1 MVRGC
6 CAASSTD
13 RGRSSAYGD
22 LSGANDPPEEVSAPF
37 HLCATS
43 RVRVRG
49 RRGPG
54 ETACLSKEVVAVLL
68 PAEKELRAV
77 LARFAEA
84 RFRHDLQPT
93 GHSSRELEDTT
104 YTLCVMT
111 GTPSVDEALAA
122 ADALLEQLRAD
133 RRAGAEATRVL
144 AA

>member
-1 MVRGC
+1 M
-6 CAASSTD
+6 
-13 RGRSSAYGD
+13 
-22 LSGANDPPEEVSAPF
+22 
-37 HLCATS
+37 
-43 RVRVRG
+43 
-49 RRGPG
+49 
-54 ETACLSKEVVAVLL
+54 LL

-93 GHSSRELEDTT
+93 GQSSRELEDAS

-122 ADALLEQLRAD
+122 ADALLDRMRAD
-133 RRAGAEATRVL
+133 RRPSTEAPQIL